1 MKRRWALWMVLLLFV
16 SAMTG
21 CQKSETPTTP
31 ATSVEKEQPKD
42 VSNEVTLSN
51 DIDGEK
57 HEITYEKAPERIATL
72 SGHERRCYW
81 NWDWQTKSSDMVIW
95 TMKYR
100 NDSVSKIAV
109 KLTKLSDGN
118 PSKEDL
124 LKVNPDFLWMYIS
137 PISDCSRTDFLK
149 EHNIKFYVP
158 RVEYALA
165 NMESVYQDF
174 ENLGR
179 IFSNWKTVPRRL
191 SRI

>member
-1 MKRRWALWMVLLLFV
+1 MKRRWALWMALLLFV

-72 SGHERRCYW
+72 SGFATEMLLELGLADKIIGYGYMDNEVPERFKE
-81 NWDWQTKSSDMVIW
+81 DF
-95 TMKYR
+95 
-100 NDSVSKIAV
+100 A

-124 LKVNPDFLWMYIS
+124 LKVNPDFFGWMAFYCIVLW
-137 PISDCSRTDFLK
+137 
-149 EHNIKFYVP
+149 N
-158 RVEYALA
+158 
-165 NMESVYQDF
+165 
-174 ENLGR
+174 
-179 IFSNWKTVPRRL
+179 
-191 SRI
+191 